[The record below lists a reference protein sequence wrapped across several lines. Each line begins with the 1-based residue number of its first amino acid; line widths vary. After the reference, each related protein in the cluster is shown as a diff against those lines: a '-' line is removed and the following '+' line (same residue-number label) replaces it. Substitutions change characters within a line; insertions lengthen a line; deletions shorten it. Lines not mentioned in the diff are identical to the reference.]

1 MLLGKRFLAGAA
13 AVALATIGLGG
24 LSTSATASSGGE
36 RLVVDEFRL
45 SDAAMTSLRDSFV
58 DRIESTYPVGSWAP
72 LRMDLDDADLAVMGL
87 PSRAELQAA
96 DLSRPVVIPA
106 GKGGGGSGGGGGT
119 PKPAGGP
126 GVVAVAGAGWAGIRP
141 GAWLLLIDD
150 KGIGWCS
157 AAHVYGSPG
166 SYQISTAGHC
176 GKTGDKAYML
186 GAVGGDG
193 SGDLV
198 TGLPVLLPIGTFSH
212 STGDAGIGKDWA
224 LISIAPE
231 YQSLVTPTMAFW
243 GGPIGTYT
251 KTGELVGGDLTK
263 GSVSLDPDPLL
274 AQGVVHYGHGAGI
287 GTGGTPRV
295 AAAINWRSTY
305 FTAFGAITPGDS
317 GSGSNTATGDAVGAE
332 RECAGI
338 NTHIYVDGSLR
349 TGLGTFAGTR
359 CTLVAASLANGQL
372 VPYPAPVPGAP

>member
-1 MLLGKRFLAGAA
+1 MLLGKRSFVGAA
-13 AVALATIGLGG
+13 VVALACIGLFG
-24 LSTSATASSGGE
+24 LPTPATASVSSD

-45 SDAAMTSLRDSFV
+45 SDTAMSQLRGSFY
-58 DRIESTYPVGSWAP
+58 DQIEAKYPVGSWAP
-72 LRMDLDDADLAVMGL
+72 LRMDLTDADLAVMGL

-106 GKGGGGSGGGGGT
+106 RGGGKAGGGS
-119 PKPAGGP
+119 PQPAAGP

-141 GAWLLLIDD
+141 GAWLLLITKDSV
-150 KGIGWCS
+150 GWCS

-193 SGDLV
+193 
-198 TGLPVLLPIGTFSH
+198 TGGLSDLPVLLPIGSFSR

-224 LISIAPE
+224 LISIAPQ

-243 GGPIGTYT
+243 GGPVGTYT
-251 KTGELVGGDLTK
+251 ATGELAGGDLVK
-263 GSVSLDPDPLL
+263 GTVSANPDPFL
-274 AQGVVHYGHGAGI
+274 AQDIVHYGHGAGI
-287 GTGGTPRV
+287 GAGGTPRT

-305 FTAFGAITPGDS
+305 FTAFGAISPGDS
-317 GSGSNTATGDAVGAE
+317 GSGSNTLTGDSVGSE

-338 NTHIYVDGSLR
+338 NTHLYVDASLR
-349 TGLGTFAGTR
+349 TGLGVFAGTR

-372 VPYPAPVPGAP
+372 IPYPAPVAGAP